1 MKMKIEKIILYC
13 IYAALIALTAARTVA
28 DPEHAI
34 WFLTVGGIGIMC
46 VRIILFYSVDGR
58 AKAHSRVQKHYPDIP
73 DKIAALYDAMKR
85 HGVVMPP
92 NVVSFVLENYPECYW
107 VEGNKP
113 NENGFYCVAIVSENK
128 ISFMP
133 AEFDGKWIDVAGMA
147 DEDKLAGIVAFSKI
161 EG

>member
-1 MKMKIEKIILYC
+1 MKTKIEKIILYC
-13 IYAALIALTAARTVA
+13 IYAVLIAVTAARTVA

-46 VRIILFYSVDGR
+46 VRIILFYNVDDHV
-58 AKAHSRVQKHYPDIP
+58 KAHSRVQKHYPDIP
-73 DKIAALYDAMKR
+73 DKIAALYDAMKS

-113 NENGFYCVAIVSENK
+113 DENGFYCVAIVSENK

-161 EG
+161 E